1 MTTLIFCNQEA
12 GSFESCSQ
20 EMGDIS
26 DCLSELTGEP
36 SILTDIKHVTDEQ
49 MSTASRAIAMGGDGT
64 VGRVLARVAKHNIS
78 FPNRRMPVG
87 IIAAG
92 TGNLLADTLG
102 LKAENP
108 QDALALAL
116 KAIETKKTIA
126 MDMGLANGTPFA
138 LDFAVGPVAMAVTEP
153 GKMEKGSHG
162 MFSYVRPLM
171 KAMFGRPYRFA
182 IEADGQKI
190 ECDASAI
197 FITNPHEMGIGQ
209 RGDASSLRDGNLN
222 LLILD
227 PQNLD
232 EYVGI
237 AMRFGAWFLGS
248 AETDTTPYKSFD
260 VKSVKIEAISEL
272 STPQLLSSALPLPQD
287 PVNEVIHKDD
297 QPATLID
304 GDEFGTTPAMVTILP
319 GAVDVFVP
327 LSTAV

>member
-1 MTTLIFCNQEA
+1 MTTLVFCNEEA

-26 DCLSELTGEP
+26 NCLSDLTGEP
-36 SILTDIKHVTDEQ
+36 SVLTDIRHVADEQ
-49 MSTASRAIAMGGDGT
+49 MSNATRAIAMGGDGT
-64 VGRVLARVAKHNIS
+64 VGRVLARIAKHNLR
-78 FPNRRMPVG
+78 FPDKRVPVG

-116 KAIETKKTIA
+116 KAIETKRTIS
-126 MDMGLANGTPFA
+126 MDMGQANGTPFA

-162 MFSYVRPLM
+162 MYSYIRPLM
-171 KAMFGRPYRFA
+171 KAMFGRPYRFS

-190 ECDASAI
+190 VCDASAI

-209 RGDASSLRDGNLN
+209 RADASSLSNGNLN

-227 PQNLD
+227 PKNLD

-237 AMRFGAWFLGS
+237 AMRFGAWFLGG
-248 AETDTTPYKSFD
+248 AETDTTPYKSFE
-260 VKSVKIEAISEL
+260 VKSVKIEALSEL
-272 STPQLLSSALPLPQD
+272 STPQLLSSALPLPQE
-287 PVNEVIHKDD
+287 PVAKVIEKDD

-304 GDEFGTTPAMVTILP
+304 GDEFGTTPAVVSVLP

-327 LSTAV
+327 LSTSV

>member
-1 MTTLIFCNQEA
+1 MTTLVFCNEEA

-26 DCLSELTGEP
+26 DCLTDLTGEP
-36 SILTDIKHVTDEQ
+36 SIVTDIKNVTDEQ
-49 MSTASRAIAMGGDGT
+49 MSKASRAIAMGGDGT
-64 VGRVLARVAKHNIS
+64 VGRVLARIAKHNLT
-78 FPNRRMPVG
+78 FPDRRVPVG

-102 LKAENP
+102 LRAENP
-108 QDALALAL
+108 QDSLALAL
-116 KAIETKKTIA
+116 KAIETKRTFK
-126 MDMGLANGTPFA
+126 MDMGQANGTPFA
-138 LDFAVGPVAMAVTEP
+138 LDFAVGPIAMAVTEP

-162 MFSYVRPLM
+162 MYSYVRPLM
-171 KAMFGRPYRFA
+171 KAMFGRPYRFS
-182 IEADGQKI
+182 IEADGYKI
-190 ECDASAI
+190 VCDASAI

-222 LLILD
+222 MLILD

-260 VKSVKIEAISEL
+260 VKKVKIEALHEL
-272 STPQLLSSALPLPQD
+272 STPQLLSSALPLPQE
-287 PVNEVIHKDD
+287 PVAEVVHKDD
-297 QPATLID
+297 QPATIID
-304 GDEFGTTPAMVTILP
+304 GDEFGTTPAVVSILP
-319 GAVDVFVP
+319 GAVDVYVP
-327 LSTAV
+327 LSTTI